1 MSRFKL
7 LIIIISE
14 EWGVIVVKERT
25 RVTTCLGLP
34 EAVAT
39 PRFLLIADRFFDV

>member
-25 RVTTCLGLP
+25 HVTWLGLP